1 MVFDEASVSDCQ
13 GQNFEHDFTSTYR
26 AVGPNM
32 HVDGAHGIRTA
43 RDD

>member
-1 MVFDEASVSDCQ
+1 MMKPQCPTVK
-13 GQNFEHDFTSTYR
+13 GQNFEHDFTSSYR